1 MTLTKA
7 APTPRFLFLPLLIA
21 IVLSGCTGSGR
32 LRYSGPQEAY
42 QKGMALFERGKY
54 DRAAEYLQ
62 GVFDFGRGH
71 EWAADAQYQ
80 LAMAYYHNEEYILA
94 ASEFSR
100 FSEIYRT
107 DERVPEAEYWRAMA
121 YYQLSPPYQLDQS
134 DTERAIDQFLA
145 FIDRFPDHPLADE
158 SVDRIQE
165 LRQKLARKQ
174 LEAAAMYE
182 RRELHEAAALTYE
195 RVFDVY
201 STTQWADD
209 ALLGATRAW
218 LAFAEQ
224 SVRARQPERLQRAID
239 NYQRLI
245 QVFPDSPLVKEA
257 ETYYARASE
266 QLEDLNVESTS
277 EVHAEVTS
285 DRS

>member
-1 MTLTKA
+1 MTLTSTA
-7 APTPRFLFLPLLIA
+7 RTPRILLLLILAAA
-21 IVLSGCTGSGR
+21 IAGCSGSGR
-32 LRYSGPQEAY
+32 LRYASPQEAY
-42 QKGMALFERGKY
+42 EKGMSFFERGKY
-54 DRAAEYLQ
+54 ARAAEYLQ

-80 LAMAYYHNEEYILA
+80 LGLAYYHNEEYILA

-107 DERVPEAEYWRAMA
+107 DPRVPDAEYWRAMA
-121 YYQLSPPYQLDQS
+121 YYQLSPAYHLDQS

-145 FIDRFPDHPLADE
+145 FIDRFPDHDLADE
-158 SVDRIQE
+158 AVDRIQE

-174 LEAAAMYE
+174 IEAAAMYE
-182 RRELHEAAALTYE
+182 RRQLHEAAALTYE
-195 RVFDVY
+195 RVFDDY

-218 LAFAEQ
+218 LNFAEQ

-245 QVFPDSPLVKEA
+245 QLFPDSALVTEA
-257 ETYYARASE
+257 EEFYSRAVARLDE
-266 QLEDLNVESTS
+266 LNGETTS
-277 EVHAEVTS
+277 DVHAEVVTDQS
-285 DRS
+285 